1 MAATPADADPYAT
14 ANAATKQVLHDDL
27 KRAYDVKKVEL
38 EEMAAVRGHLAAE
51 FQTTKSELL
60 HVREQLTAALKE
72 KAKVED
78 AESEL
83 LQQKQAVGSLEQEL
97 DIIKGVLR
105 EVTAERDQAL
115 ELARAAEHKLAI
127 LSDPHLTSDVADI
140 KQWFSTGETPTFAND
155 AFPDLEQLRKVRP
168 AYPPVYPI
176 LSDPSVCYRMS
187 ARCNRTS
194 RSKAFTD

>member
-38 EEMAAVRGHLAAE
+38 
-51 FQTTKSELL
+51 QTTKSELL
-60 HVREQLTAALKE
+60 HVHEQLTAALKE

-97 DIIKGVLR
+97 DIIQGVLN
-105 EVTAERDQAL
+105 EMTAERDQAL
-115 ELARAAEHKLAI
+115 ELARAAEHKLAAI
-127 LSDPHLTSDVADI
+127 NWAPMCSDVAEI
-140 KQWFSTGETPTFAND
+140 KQWFETGTPPTFAPE
-155 AFPDLEQLRKVRP
+155 AFPDLQQLLRVRP

>member
-38 EEMAAVRGHLAAE
+38 EEMAAVRGPLAAE

-60 HVREQLTAALKE
+60 HVHEQLTAALKE

-83 LQQKQAVGSLEQEL
+83 LQQKQAVGSLQEAL
-97 DIIKGVLR
+97 DSIQGVLN
-105 EVTAERDQAL
+105 EMTAERDQAL
-115 ELARAAEHKLAI
+115 ELARAAEHKLAAI
-127 LSDPHLTSDVADI
+127 NWAPMCSDVAEI
-140 KQWFSTGETPTFAND
+140 KQWFETGTPPTFAPE
-155 AFPDLEQLRKVRP
+155 AFPDLQQLLRVRP
-168 AYPPVYPI
+168 AYPPVCPI

-187 ARCNRTS
+187 ACCGTTS
-194 RSKAFTD
+194 RT